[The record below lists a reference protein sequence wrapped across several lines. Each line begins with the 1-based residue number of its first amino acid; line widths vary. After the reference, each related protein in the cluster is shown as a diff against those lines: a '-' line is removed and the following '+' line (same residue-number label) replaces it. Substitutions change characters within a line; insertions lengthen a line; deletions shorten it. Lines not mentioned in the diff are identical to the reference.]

1 MGNSGIEYT
10 ILDASSYKPVKTEHL
25 HEGGFGTVWLAKDEH
40 GDKVVIK
47 FPKTHHIVKD
57 PETLKPKSQLREHYE
72 AYIQGLTR
80 EIQLLEPMKGDPDA
94 PPSLIKFRD
103 KSVDK
108 HKPFLVVEYLEG
120 ETIYETVRHYDL
132 GRLPEEKAVEYGIQ
146 IAEGLDYLHRNGI
159 YHRDIKPPN
168 VMVTKRGCVLID
180 LGVGKQLKES
190 DKQAMMQTK
199 GPPKSELSKK
209 GRDPDWDCQHV
220 GQRNW
225 YVTEQCDLYSVG
237 RLLFFMLTGRSK
249 ISALVDKETH
259 KMKKTVRDLVPNLS
273 ERINQLVTDLLDP
286 RHQENPDYFIAKS
299 ESPNQ
304 RGLVNE
310 LELIPS
316 SSATTDISG
325 SVTRPIVT
333 PGAVPWKKLHKY
345 VPQPHIIVNG
355 ARHDI
360 ENGLCELGREH
371 DICPRPQSPNQFD
384 TPGIP
389 NVDCYRGLIHQS
401 VDGFPYP
408 LKPSVPIP
416 SSDKRAEYHHL
427 RIWEDKQGKYWAKD
441 LQTRSWSGRI
451 VNQRWEKMEPM
462 KKIGPLNNIERFAI
476 GFSHEA
482 GPEIQVS
489 FYKE

>member
-10 ILDASSYKPVKTEHL
+10 ILDASSYKPVKTEYL

-47 FPKTHHIVKD
+47 FPKTTKTGKD
-57 PETLKPKSQLREHYE
+57 PKTFKPVEILRENYA
-72 AYIQGLTR
+72 AYVQGLVR
-80 EIQLLEPMKGDPDA
+80 EIQLLEPMKDDPIL
-94 PPSLIKFRD
+94 PPSVIKFRD
-103 KSVDK
+103 KSADSR
-108 HKPFLVVEYLEG
+108 KPFLVVEYLEG
-120 ETIYETVRHYDL
+120 ETLGDAVRHHDL
-132 GRLPEEKAVEYGIQ
+132 AKLPEEKTVEYGIQ
-146 IAEGLDYLHRNGI
+146 IAEGLAYIHSKGI
-159 YHRDIKPPN
+159 VHRDLKPPN

-180 LGVGKQLKES
+180 LGVGKKVKES

-199 GPPKSELSKK
+199 APPKSQLANK

-225 YVTEQCDLYSVG
+225 YVDANCDLYSVG
-237 RLLFFMLTGRSK
+237 RMLFFMLTGHAK
-249 ISALVDKETH
+249 ISALADKETH
-259 KMKKTVRDLVPNLS
+259 KMKRTVRDLEPNLS
-273 ERINQLVTDLLDP
+273 ERINRLVTDLLDP
-286 RHQENPDYFIAKS
+286 LHQKNPDYFIAKS

-310 LELIPS
+310 LELMSS

-325 SVTRPIVT
+325 SVTRHIVT
-333 PGAVPWKKLHKY
+333 TGAVQWEKPHKY

-355 ARHDI
+355 GRHDI
-360 ENGLCELGREH
+360 VNGLCELGREH
-371 DICPRPQSPNQFD
+371 DICPKPPSPNQFD

-389 NVDCYRGLIHQS
+389 NIDCYRGIIDQP

-408 LKPSVPIP
+408 LKPSVSI
-416 SSDKRAEYHHL
+416 SDKRAEYHHL

-441 LQTRSWSGRI
+441 LQTRQWSGRI
-451 VNQRWEKMEPM
+451 VNQRWQKMEPM

-476 GFSHEA
+476 GFSDEE

>member
-10 ILDASSYKPVKTEHL
+10 ILDASSYKPVKTKHL

-47 FPKTHHIVKD
+47 FPKTTKTGKD
-57 PETLKPKSQLREHYE
+57 PKTFKPVEVLRENYA
-72 AYIQGLTR
+72 AYVQGLVR
-80 EIQLLEPMKGDPDA
+80 EIDLLEPMKDDPTL
-94 PPSLIKFRD
+94 PPSVIKFRD
-103 KSVDK
+103 KSADSR
-108 HKPFLVVEYLEG
+108 KPFLVVEYLEG
-120 ETIYETVRHYDL
+120 ETLYEAVRHHDL
-132 GRLPEEKAVEYGIQ
+132 AKLPEEKTVEYGIQ
-146 IAEGLDYLHRNGI
+146 IAEGLAYIHSKGI
-159 YHRDIKPPN
+159 VHRDLKPSN

-180 LGVGKQLKES
+180 LGVGKKVKES

-199 GPPKSELSKK
+199 APKKSELSSKK
-209 GRDPDWDCQHV
+209 RDPDMDCQHV
-220 GQRNW
+220 EQQNW
-225 YVTEQCDLYSVG
+225 YVDANCDLYSVG
-237 RLLFFMLTGRSK
+237 RLLFFMLTGHHK

-259 KMKKTVRDLVPNLS
+259 KMKKTVRDLVPNIS
-273 ERINQLVTDLLDP
+273 ERMNQLVINLLDP
-286 RHQENPDYFIAKS
+286 LHQDNPDYFIAKS
-299 ESPNQ
+299 KSPNQ
-304 RGLVNE
+304 MGLVNE

-371 DICPRPQSPNQFD
+371 DICPRPSPSNQFD

-427 RIWEDKQGKYWAKD
+427 RIWEDEQGKYWAKD

-462 KKIGPLNNIERFAI
+462 KNIGPLNNIERFAI

>member
-1 MGNSGIEYT
+1 MQGEKKYVGNSGSTYT
-10 ILDASSYKPVKTEHL
+10 ITGSSKLGK
-25 HEGGFGTVWLAKDEH
+25 GGFGTVWLADDEH

-47 FPKTHHIVKD
+47 FASTTEIARDPKTFKPVEVLRQHHA
-57 PETLKPKSQLREHYE
+57 
-72 AYIQGLTR
+72 AYVQGLIR
-80 EIQLLEPMKGDPDA
+80 EIDLLESMKDDPRA
-94 PPSLIKFRD
+94 PPSVIKFRD
-103 KSVDK
+103 KSANPN
-108 HKPFLVVEYLEG
+108 KPFLVVEYLEG
-120 ETIYETVRHYDL
+120 ETLYEAVKHHDL
-132 GRLPEEKAVEYGIQ
+132 GRLPEEKVVEYGIQ
-146 IAEGLDYLHRNGI
+146 IAEGLDYIHSKGI
-159 YHRDIKPPN
+159 VHRDLKPSN

-180 LGVGKQLKES
+180 LGVGKKLKES

-199 GPPKSELSKK
+199 APPKSQLANKEQ
-209 GRDPDWDCQHV
+209 DPHWDCQHV
-220 GQRNW
+220 GQHNW
-225 YVTEQCDLYSVG
+225 FVTEQCDLYSVG
-237 RLLFFMLTGRSK
+237 RLLFFMLTGHPK

-259 KMKKTVRDLVPNLS
+259 KMKRTVRELVSNLS
-273 ERINQLVTDLLDP
+273 ERINHLVIDLLDP
-286 RHQENPDYFIAKS
+286 SHQDNPDYFIAKS

-304 RGLVNE
+304 RGLLNE

-316 SSATTDISG
+316 LSATTDISG
-325 SVTRPIVT
+325 SVTRSIVT
-333 PGAVPWKKLHKY
+333 PGAVPWEKPHKY
-345 VPQPHIIVNG
+345 VPLPHIIVNG
-355 ARHDI
+355 GRHDI

-371 DICPRPQSPNQFD
+371 DICPRPSSSNQFD

-451 VNQRWEKMEPM
+451 VNQRWEKIEPM